1 MKKLLDS
8 SDLMSFG
15 LTHTKHSVD
24 KMTKSDKFVDKQGL
38 NSGKKDV
45 I

>member
-15 LTHTKHSVD
+15 LTYTKHSVG
-24 KMTKSDKFVDKQGL
+24 KMTKSNKFVDKQGL
-38 NSGKKDV
+38 NSEKRDV